1 MEKYNYQ
8 DKNENREYYSKVLIE
23 YKESWNKNGL
33 SNLLFHID
41 EIILFCD
48 NKELTKKLF
57 NDYKN
62 FFERKIEKWNFLESE
77 EKLLRKIFEDEYNK
91 LKKDYNSNIFYFLED
106 TFLEIKNK
114 IFYII
119 LSSFIKNKKN
129 LKK

>member
-8 DKNENREYYSKVLIE
+8 DKNENIEYYSKVLIE

-33 SNLLFHID
+33 SNLLFHIY
-41 EIILFCD
+41 EIILFCR

-62 FFERKIEKWNFLESE
+62 FFERKIEKWNFSESE
-77 EKLLRKIFEDEYNK
+77 EKLLRKIFEKEYNE
-91 LKKDYNSNIFYFLED
+91 LEIHYNSNCFYFLED
-106 TFLEIKNK
+106 IFWEIKNK
-114 IFYII
+114 IFLII
-119 LSSFIKNKKN
+119 LSSLIKIKKN

>member
-8 DKNENREYYSKVLIE
+8 DKNENIEYYSKVFIE

-62 FFERKIEKWNFLESE
+62 FFERKIEKWNFSESE

-91 LKKDYNSNIFYFLED
+91 LEKDYNSNIFYFLED
-106 TFLEIKNK
+106 AFLEIKNK